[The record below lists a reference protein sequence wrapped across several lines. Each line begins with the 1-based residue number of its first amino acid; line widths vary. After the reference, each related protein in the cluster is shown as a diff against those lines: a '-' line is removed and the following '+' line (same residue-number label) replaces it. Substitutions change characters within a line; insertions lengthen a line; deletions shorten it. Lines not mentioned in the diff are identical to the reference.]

1 MNHDRST
8 VQPFARVSRWD
19 CDGLITQSVS
29 LPGTL
34 TGMGL
39 TVMMSA
45 ELEDSYT
52 DPRFSPHG
60 TAFLTDRIILQR

>member
-1 MNHDRST
+1 
-8 VQPFARVSRWD
+8 VSRWD
-19 CDGLITQSVS
+19 CDGPITQSVS
-29 LPGTL
+29 LPGKKA
-34 TGMGL
+34 GMGL

-60 TAFLTDRIILQR
+60 TTF